1 MGNNHASLG
10 NMDLN
15 NLTNRS
21 FVTMEEPS
29 LEANNLVFKLPPAL
43 IKKRRIASLGGNHQ
57 QLTTNL
63 NKTYDSNNYQ

>member
-1 MGNNHASLG
+1 MGNNHTSLG

-43 IKKRRIASLGGNHQ
+43 IK
-57 QLTTNL
+57 
-63 NKTYDSNNYQ
+63 